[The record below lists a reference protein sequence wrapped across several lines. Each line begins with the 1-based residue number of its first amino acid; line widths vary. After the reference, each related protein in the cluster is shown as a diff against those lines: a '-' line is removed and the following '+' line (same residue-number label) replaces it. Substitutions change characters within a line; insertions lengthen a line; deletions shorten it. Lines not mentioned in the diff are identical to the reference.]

1 MADFNSQINEKV
13 SLNGTVK
20 EALNVLTIPD
30 TSYIDN
36 RTTTIRSG
44 SRTTIFE
51 FSNNTGAGTFAT
63 GSFKYARIT
72 NKSTSVPVKITI
84 KSSLNE
90 MSYLIAT
97 GSSFMLSST
106 KMGIDPNTF
115 TFENITTVEL
125 EPSGSSANIEYFIV
139 GS

>member
-51 FSNNTGAGTFAT
+51 FSNNTGAGTFTT

-84 KSSLNE
+84 NSSLNT